1 MPAIK
6 LTAFTGEQPRLISR
20 LLPATAAQ
28 FSVNTR
34 LDDGGLTPFNTS
46 VQEASIASADAKTIY
61 RFQNEWLWWPEIVHA
76 APGPVAEERLYYTG
90 DGKPKMRV
98 NNTVYDLAVARPSA
112 ALATAL
118 SGTGNGDTQTRIYTY
133 TYVTELGEE
142 SEPAPASANLDWKPG
157 QTVTLS
163 GFQAPPAGRAIT
175 KQRIYRS
182 QTGSKGTYFYF
193 IAERDAS
200 SANFVDNIAVD
211 AFQEMLPSVAWNA
224 PPDTLHGLIAMPN
237 GMMAAFDGKKLYFC
251 EPFRPHA
258 WPEKYVLTT
267 DADIVGLGAIGT
279 SLVIAT
285 KANPYLATGSSPD
298 TMQMV
303 KLEANLP
310 CINARGIVDLGFA
323 IAYPS
328 NEGLAAVAAN
338 GEAKLVT
345 GNIMGVKEWRALS
358 PETII
363 GGQLS
368 GRYIAFYDTEDVDGT
383 QLTGAVFFDLGSTPY
398 LIRTNTAVSSAM
410 YEIETGAVY
419 FLAKGERDIYR
430 LDSPQGDRESY
441 YWKSK
446 DFHMSGETSFA
457 AIQIDTI
464 DFVSPLDFKNYETQ
478 RAQILAKN
486 AELIASK
493 VSLGDL
499 NSAPINHVTFAGDN
513 LLRLP
518 TPPGNVRVGVYA
530 NGRLIA
536 TVTRTGTPV
545 RLPAIAGTMWE
556 IDVSANVS
564 VSQIVMA
571 STMDELKR
579 VAMS

>member
-1 MPAIK
+1 MPTIK
-6 LTAFTGEQPRLISR
+6 LAAFTGEQPRLISR
-20 LLPATAAQ
+20 LLPATGAQ

-34 LDDGGLTPFNTS
+34 LDDGGLTPFNSS
-46 VQEASIASADAKTIY
+46 VQVASIASADTKTIVKF
-61 RFQNEWLWWPEIVHA
+61 RDEWLWWPGVIYA
-76 APGPVAEERLYYTG
+76 AQGPVADERLYYTG
-90 DGKPKMRV
+90 DGKPKMRL
-98 NNTVYDLAVARPSA
+98 NGAVYDLAVARPS
-112 ALATAL
+112 TAL
-118 SGTGNGDTQTRIYTY
+118 TATLAGTGTGDVQTRIYTY
-133 TYVTELGEE
+133 TYVTDFGEE
-142 SEPAPASANLDWKPG
+142 SEPAPATAALNWTPG

-163 GFQAPPAGRAIT
+163 GFAAPPAGRQIT

-182 QTGSKGTYFYF
+182 QTGSSGTYFYF
-193 IAERDAS
+193 IAERAAS
-200 SANFVDNIAVD
+200 AANFVDNIAVD

-251 EPFRPHA
+251 EPYRPHA

-267 DADIVGLGAIGT
+267 DSEIVGLGAVGT

-303 KLEANLP
+303 KLENNLP

-323 IAYPS
+323 IAFPS
-328 NEGLAAVAAN
+328 NEGLAAVTAT
-338 GEAKLVT
+338 GEAKLVSSD
-345 GNIMGVKEWRALS
+345 IMGIADWRKLS

-363 GGQLS
+363 GAQIS
-368 GRYIAFYDTEDVDGT
+368 GRYVAFYDTEDADGT

-398 LIRTNTAVSSAM
+398 LVRTNTAAKCAY
-410 YEIETGAVY
+410 YEIETGALY
-419 FLAKGERDIYR
+419 FLGKGERDIYR
-430 LDSPQGDRESY
+430 LDSPQGDRETY

-446 DFHMSGETSFA
+446 DFRTIIELGYA
-457 AIQIDTI
+457 AIQVDTI
-464 DFVSPLDFKNYETQ
+464 EYTSPLEYKNYEKT
-478 RAQILAKN
+478 RAQTLVKN
-486 AELIASK
+486 QQLIDSR

-499 NSAPINHVTFAGDN
+499 NAAPINDIASGGDN

-518 TPPGNVRVGVYA
+518 TAPGNVRVGVYA
-530 NGRLIA
+530 DDTLIA
-536 TVTRTGTPV
+536 TITQTGMAV
-545 RLPAIAGTMWE
+545 RLPAVKASKWE

-564 VSQIVMA
+564 VSMIAM
-571 STMDELKR
+571 STTMDELKR

>member
-34 LDDGGLTPFNTS
+34 LDDGGLTPFNTA
-46 VQEASIASADAKTIY
+46 VQEDSIGSAAAKTIY
-61 RFQNEWLWWPEIVHA
+61 KFQGQWLWWAGLVNA
-76 APGPVAEERLYYTG
+76 APGPVADDRLYYTG
-90 DGKPKMRV
+90 DGVPKMRV
-98 NNTVYDLAVARPSA
+98 NGTVYNLAVTPPTA
-112 ALATAL
+112 ALGTAL
-118 SGTGNGDTQTRIYTY
+118 GGAGSGDTQTRLYTY
-133 TYVTELGEE
+133 TFVTDLGEE
-142 SEPAPASANLDWKPG
+142 SEPAPASASLDWKPG

-182 QTGSKGTYFYF
+182 QTGSTGTYFYF
-193 IAERDAS
+193 IAERAAS
-200 SANFVDNIAVD
+200 NADFVDNIAVN

-224 PPDTLHGLIAMPN
+224 PPDTLTGLIAMPN
-237 GMMAAFDGKKLYFC
+237 GMMAAFEGKKLYFS

-285 KANPYLATGSSPD
+285 TANPYLATGSSPD

-328 NEGLAAVAAN
+328 NEGLAAVSAS
-338 GEAKLVT
+338 GEAKLVS
-345 GNIMGVKEWRALS
+345 GDIMGIDDWRGLS

-368 GRYIAFYDTEDVDGT
+368 GRYVAFYDTEDADGT
-383 QLTGAVFFDLGSTPY
+383 VMTGAVFFDLGSTPY
-398 LIRTNTAVSSAM
+398 LIRTNTAVSAAV
-410 YEIETGAVY
+410 YEIETGALY
-419 FLAKGERDIYR
+419 FLAKDESDIYR
-430 LDSPQGDRESY
+430 MDSPQGDRESY

-446 DFHMSGETSFA
+446 DFHMPGETSFA

-464 DFVSPLDFKNYETQ
+464 DTVTPLEYKNYEAQ
-478 RAQILAKN
+478 RAQVIAKN
-486 AELIASK
+486 AQLIASK
-493 VSLGDL
+493 VSLGDI
-499 NSAPINHVTFAGDN
+499 NGAPINTVASGGDN

-530 NGRLIA
+530 NGTLIA

-545 RLPAIAGTMWE
+545 RLPAKAATMWE

-564 VSQIVMA
+564 VSQIVIA